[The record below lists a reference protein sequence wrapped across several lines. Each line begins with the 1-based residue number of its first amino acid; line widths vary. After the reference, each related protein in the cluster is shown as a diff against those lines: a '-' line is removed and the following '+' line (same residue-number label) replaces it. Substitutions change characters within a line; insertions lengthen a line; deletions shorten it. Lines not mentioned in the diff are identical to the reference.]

1 MAIKDNIMVAGVP
14 MMNGSETL
22 EGFVPT
28 RDATVVTR
36 LLAAGATITGKAV
49 CEDLCF
55 SGGSHTSR
63 TGPVRNPWDLTRSA
77 GGSSSGSAALVA
89 AGAVDLALG
98 GDQGGSVRIPSAY
111 SGTVGHKPTHGLVP
125 YTGAFPIELT
135 IDHLGPITRTVAD
148 AALVLGVHRRG
159 RRPRSSP
166 AAGRPRRTTTRVPST
181 ARSTGCG
188 SASSAR
194 GSASP
199 TCRSPASTT
208 PCGRRSRQLRAA
220 GCAVADVS
228 VPWHRDAMHVWNVIA
243 TEGATAQMVDG
254 NAYGMNYKGLYDPEL
269 IAFYGRQW
277 RERAPR
283 FSETVKLVV
292 LAGRYAID
300 TGYGQHYAMAR
311 NLAYELRQA
320 YDDALADH
328 DVLVMPTLPMTAT
341 TIPAADAPRE
351 EYIARA
357 LEMIGNTAP
366 FDVTGHPA
374 TSVPAGLVDGLPAGL
389 MIIGR
394 HFDDGTCLRVAH
406 AFEQA
411 VGGFPAPLGG
421 RSGRRWVVNGV
432 HDLGGTDGL
441 GPVVV
446 EEDEPVWH
454 AEWEKAA
461 FGMFPFPFAA
471 GFFGVDQ
478 FRYGIEQMHP
488 AEYLAS
494 RVLRALGAHGRALH
508 DRGGRHRPGRD
519 RAPHGVLPRASRRAA
534 ARHEEP
540 GAAGVRRRR
549 R

>member
-1 MAIKDNIMVAGVP
+1 MVAGVP

-36 LLAAGATITGKAV
+36 LLAAGATIRGKAV

-63 TGPVRNPWDLTRSA
+63 TGPVRNPWDRSRSA

-89 AGAVDLALG
+89 VGEVDVAMG

-111 SGTVGHKPTHGLVP
+111 SGTVGHKPTYGLVP

-135 IDHLGPITRTVAD
+135 IDHLGPITRTVRD
-148 AALVLGVHRRG
+148 AALVLGVIAGADGLDPRQPTDVRG
-159 RRPRSSP
+159 ADYVGALDGSVRGLRIGVVHEGFGIPDVSQRGVDDAVR
-166 AAGRPRRTTTRVPST
+166 AAIETL
-181 ARSTGCG
+181 G
-188 SASSAR
+188 S
-194 GSASP
+194 
-199 TCRSPASTT
+199 
-208 PCGRRSRQLRAA
+208 A

-228 VPWHRDAMHVWNVIA
+228 VPWHGDAMHVWNVIA

-254 NAYGMNYKGLYDPEL
+254 NAYGMNHHGLYDPEL

-292 LAGRYAID
+292 MAGRHAID
-300 TGYGQHYAMAR
+300 TSYGQHYAMAR
-311 NLAYELRQA
+311 NLAFELRQA
-320 YDDALADH
+320 YDDALAEH

-374 TSVPAGLVDGLPAGL
+374 TTVPAGLVDGLPAGL

-394 HFDDGTCLRVAH
+394 HLDDATCLRVAH

-411 VGGFPAPLGG
+411 VGGFPSPPRVAATVGG
-421 RSGRRWVVNGV
+421 
-432 HDLGGTDGL
+432 
-441 GPVVV
+441 
-446 EEDEPVWH
+446 
-454 AEWEKAA
+454 
-461 FGMFPFPFAA
+461 
-471 GFFGVDQ
+471 
-478 FRYGIEQMHP
+478 
-488 AEYLAS
+488 AS
-494 RVLRALGAHGRALH
+494 
-508 DRGGRHRPGRD
+508 
-519 RAPHGVLPRASRRAA
+519 
-534 ARHEEP
+534 
-540 GAAGVRRRR
+540 
-549 R
+549 